1 MKQEVLLGLMLI
13 DDAVDEKNRKID
25 ECLSKIALGDMT
37 ALDKLYVLCAT
48 DIYSFAL
55 SMMHNVHEAEDA
67 LQETFI
73 AAISRCLKPLT
84 ECKVTICIS
93 SV

>member
-37 ALDKLYVLCAT
+37 ALDKLYVLCIIDKAK
-48 DIYSFAL
+48 L
-55 SMMHNVHEAEDA
+55 
-67 LQETFI
+67 
-73 AAISRCLKPLT
+73 
-84 ECKVTICIS
+84 
-93 SV
+93 